1 MDKLEKLKE
10 EIKEETYL
18 SEYMD
23 LKKAS
28 LDIPYLHSKY
38 LQKCEGQRMLSS
50 MVEDQVN
57 ILYLKKRMYYLGKA
71 DPNTYKA
78 KPLDNTILKSDVD
91 MWIKA
96 DEEYIN
102 LTQKLKFE
110 QSILKILE
118 ETVSRISRHSFYINN
133 YVDLLKFENGID

>member
-1 MDKLEKLKE
+1 M
-10 EIKEETYL
+10 
-18 SEYMD
+18 
-23 LKKAS
+23 
-28 LDIPYLHSKY
+28 
-38 LQKCEGQRMLSS
+38 
-50 MVEDQVN
+50 
-57 ILYLKKRMYYLGKA
+57 GKA
-71 DPNTYKA
+71 DPDTYKA

-96 DEEYIN
+96 DDEYIN

-118 ETVSRISRHSFYINN
+118 ETVARISRHSFYINN